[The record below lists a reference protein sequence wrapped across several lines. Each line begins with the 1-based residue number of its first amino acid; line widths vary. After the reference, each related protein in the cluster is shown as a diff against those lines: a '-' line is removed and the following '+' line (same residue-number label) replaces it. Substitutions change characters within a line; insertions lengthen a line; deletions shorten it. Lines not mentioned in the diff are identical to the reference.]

1 MQARPTPAPTRRPRP
16 LAKRSPPSPTRPR
29 ALRVAIFFIG
39 CIIAVALYLAFRAPT
54 KSTPGQTPKTPQQE
68 RDEDEIV
75 RVYKLSYE
83 SAERDDDDEEMH
95 ALLLKLLE
103 LVKAYKWAYGALTE
117 QKARELHGK
126 AGVPDDEFEGSPLH
140 FLVGDAEEEY
150 DEPKQHAEDAIV
162 RNMGELGTLTPSPE
176 EAAAQQYQRP
186 LCDLLYAY
194 KQSYPRSVTSAKAT
208 ELSLKARV
216 QGDGMF
222 AMLLL
227 WGSVMDHAKEDN
239 DVCYP

>member
-1 MQARPTPAPTRRPRP
+1 MQPQ
-16 LAKRSPPSPTRPR
+16 PPQPSTRPKG
-29 ALRVAIFFIG
+29 AIVLGIVVLVG
-39 CIIAVALYLAFRAPT
+39 LYFAFRAPT
-54 KSTPGQTPKTPQQE
+54 QPTQPKQQQQQQ

-75 RVYKLSYE
+75 RVYKLSDE
-83 SAERDDDDEEMH
+83 SAERDDDDEDMH

-194 KQSYPRSVTSAKAT
+194 KQRYPRSVTSAKAM

-227 WGSVMDHAKEDN
+227 WGSVVDHAKEDN